1 MNKINQENIL
11 TITFIFDSGYITY
24 IIYSTQNHD
33 KMKTKTNIAL
43 EGTRSGDVVGGLL
56 SWTGENLQALLFSGT
71 KNPCQNDWQG

>member
-1 MNKINQENIL
+1 
-11 TITFIFDSGYITY
+11 
-24 IIYSTQNHD
+24 
-33 KMKTKTNIAL
+33 MKTKSKNIAL